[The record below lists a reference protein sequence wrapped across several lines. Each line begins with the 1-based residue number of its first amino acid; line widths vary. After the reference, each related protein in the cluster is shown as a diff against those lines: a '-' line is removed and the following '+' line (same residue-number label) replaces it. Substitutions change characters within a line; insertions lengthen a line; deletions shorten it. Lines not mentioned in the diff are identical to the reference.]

1 MRRDLAFALLA
12 TIVTV
17 PAAGC
22 GGGKGS
28 ATTRIGSG
36 APPRVDVR
44 GDRHF
49 RMGDN
54 PTGVVAAAGMIVAAG
69 IDGTVTRVSPAT
81 DRLVGRTLTL
91 GDETSDVASG
101 EDAAWVLA
109 KRDNPDTPKVDWE
122 VDRID
127 PGTGRARTVA
137 RVKGYSPH
145 ELAVDHGVIWVTE
158 ESRHAVER
166 FDARSGRPVGAPIR
180 TGPSPWGLGVGGGS
194 AWVGDAHAHTLT
206 RVDARSGRIVGRPIR
221 LREEVF
227 EVAVDKGSTW
237 VTQDRSL
244 FRVRSSGRV
253 TRTRILGIDNTSA
266 LGVPA
271 GALLIGSDTH
281 PGRVYRVNPRTG
293 RPLGTHPRPLVFANA
308 IHAVTYLDGSIWA
321 ATNNPVAFDHDEIVR
336 TSR

>member
-1 MRRDLAFALLA
+1 MRRDLAFVLLA

-28 ATTRIGSG
+28 ATTSIGSG

-81 DRLVGRTLTL
+81 DRIVGRTLTL
-91 GDETSDVASG
+91 GDETSDVASE

-127 PGTGRARTVA
+127 PDTGRARTVA

-180 TGPSPWGLGVGGGS
+180 TGPSPRGLGVGGGS

-206 RVDARSGRIVGRPIR
+206 RVDTRSGRIVGRPIR

-227 EVAVDKGSTW
+227 EVAGDPGPVALPRAQLRPGDAHAHPRNRQHQRPGCRRGRTA
-237 VTQDRSL
+237 DRSD
-244 FRVRSSGRV
+244 
-253 TRTRILGIDNTSA
+253 TRPS
-266 LGVPA
+266 
-271 GALLIGSDTH
+271 
-281 PGRVYRVNPRTG
+281 RVYRVNPRTG